1 MPRRVDDPD
10 KWLERLRLDGD
21 ARAASSADACADAL
35 RRAILSGAVA
45 PGVRLPPERDLAAHL
60 AVNRSTLRSALA
72 RLATER
78 LVRIRQGSGCV
89 VGDYRTEAGPEILQ
103 VIAGLGATGEVEREV
118 AADLLYVRRH
128 LARGVLER
136 MPKRVP
142 LPTRVRLEAEVER
155 LARLVDAKADPVSV
169 AEQDVA
175 VISTIVAATKSR
187 VMQLCLNPLLDFAR
201 TMPRLREAVYTD
213 ASKSVAAYRAIL
225 AWLATPRR
233 LAPTA
238 ILAALEARDR
248 ETLRRFGR
256 LTSTARARP
265 AKRRG
270 A

>member
-1 MPRRVDDPD
+1 MPRRIDDPD
-10 KWLERLRLDGD
+10 KWLERLHLDGD
-21 ARAASSADACADAL
+21 ARAVSSSDACADAL
-35 RRAILSGAVA
+35 RRAILTGAVA

-89 VGDYRTEAGPEILQ
+89 VGDYRREAGPEILQ
-103 VIAGLGATGEVEREV
+103 VLAGLGASGEVEREV

-142 LPTRVRLEAEVER
+142 LPVRVRLEAEVER
-155 LARLVDAKADPVSV
+155 LARLVDAGADSLSI

-201 TMPRLREAVYTD
+201 TMPRLREAVYSD
-213 ASKSVAAYRAIL
+213 ASKSVAAYRAII
-225 AWLATPRR
+225 AWLATSRR
-233 LAPTA
+233 AAPTA

-256 LTSTARARP
+256 RAGTPRARAG
-265 AKRRG
+265 KRRG
-270 A
+270 